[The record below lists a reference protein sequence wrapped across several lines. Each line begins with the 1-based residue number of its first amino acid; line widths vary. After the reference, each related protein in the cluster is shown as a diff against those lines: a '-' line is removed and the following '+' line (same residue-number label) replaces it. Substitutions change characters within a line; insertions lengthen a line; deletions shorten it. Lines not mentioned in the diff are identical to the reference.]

1 MNLAQTLSFDGPAQL
16 IYMSK
21 GAGERITIYK
31 NQNHTWLLVN
41 DVLQSA
47 VENQAPYR
55 PAISY
60 FWVML
65 LPLLHHKVPSSVLE
79 LGGGG
84 LSIQRY
90 LSHAYPSISV
100 KSIEKCSETIAAV
113 DNYFPRILN
122 PSIIHQDAFSWVDKA
137 VLNQQ
142 QFDWIL
148 TDLYMA
154 DHALITSNNMSVLNQ
169 LHSLVAKGGWL
180 VMNCL
185 TDDVNE
191 LHLMGL
197 RLSEVFNNKHYIFAA
212 QQTENHIIMINKL
225 DSFNFPKEIEAHNKA
240 HNIKNR

>member
-21 GAGERITIYK
+21 KEGERITIYR
-31 NQNHTWLLVN
+31 NQHHTWLLVN
-41 DVLQSA
+41 DILQSA

-65 LPLLHHKVPSSVLE
+65 LPLLHHKVPGSVLE

-100 KSIEKCSETIAAV
+100 KSIEKSSEILAAIE
-113 DNYFPRILN
+113 NYFPRILN
-122 PSIIHQDAFSWVDKA
+122 PSIINQDAFSWVDKA

-142 QFDWIL
+142 QFNWVL
-148 TDLYMA
+148 TDLYIA
-154 DHALITSNNMSVLNQ
+154 EHALITSNNTRVLNQ
-169 LHSLVAKGGWL
+169 LYSLIAEGGWFI
-180 VMNCL
+180 MNCL
-185 TDDVNE
+185 TDDINE
-191 LHLMGL
+191 IHLMGFQ
-197 RLSEVFNNKHYIFAA
+197 LSEIFNNKHYIFAA

-225 DSFNFPKEIEAHNKA
+225 DCFNFPQEIEAHNKA
-240 HNIKNR
+240 RNIKHS